1 MVNLISKTQAISTV
15 IFLIALVLVFHFLVL
30 ANVISYEIV
39 WAGKINSIQEMYV
52 FEISSI
58 VVNLVLLLA
67 LLIKASYVRI
77 NIPERVINAVLW
89 FFVFVFALNTIG
101 NLMAKTLFERMV
113 FTPLTLI
120 LALLI
125 WRILRADQQVGR

>member
-1 MVNLISKTQAISTV
+1 MKRQNQIELKLILAITV
-15 IFLIALVLVFHFLVL
+15 IVLLFHFLVL

-39 WAGKINSIQEMYV
+39 WAGKINSVEEMYV

-58 VVNLVLLLA
+58 VVNFVLLFA
-67 LLIKASYVRI
+67 LLIKASYVRV
-77 NIPERVINAVLW
+77 NIPIRVINAVLW

-101 NLMAKTLFERMV
+101 NLMAKTLFERLV

-125 WRILRADQQVGR
+125 WRILRADRQVGQ